1 MTGQRTTTLAPAQ
14 RLKMSSMDKFK
25 SWRGAYLVFVLC
37 AATVTAMAL
46 PAETKVTIEIQFTG
60 TDGAN
65 PYAPL
70 VQGTDGSLF
79 GTTAYG
85 GDEAAGTVFKL
96 TDGYKL
102 TTLYSFCS
110 QTNCADGEIPQMGLM
125 QATNG
130 HFYGTT
136 YQGDVNNGGTVFEI
150 TAGGKLTTLYSFD
163 ETDGHHPDAGLVQAT
178 NGNFYGTTYQGGVN
192 NGGTVFE
199 ITAGGKLTTLYNFCA
214 QASCADGE
222 YPQAALVQA
231 TNGHFYGTTY
241 QGGTNNAGTVFEI
254 TAGGK
259 LTTLYNFCAQ
269 ASCVDGEY
277 PQAAL
282 VQATNGHFY
291 GTTYQGGTN
300 NYGTVFEITAAGKLT
315 TLYSFCAQESCA
327 DGSYPYAGLVQATNG
342 RFYGTTYQGGVA
354 KFGNNY
360 GTVFEITAGGKL
372 TTLYSFCA
380 QPNCADGLYPYA
392 GLMQSTNGI
401 LYGTTYG
408 GNGTGTEGTLYFSLD
423 AGLGPFVETRP
434 TSGKVGAT
442 VIILGTNLKGTSSVT
457 SNGTAAT
464 FTVVSN
470 SEIKSTVP
478 VRATTGLVEVTIPK
492 KTLKSN
498 VDFRVP

>member
-214 QASCADGE
+214 QASC
-222 YPQAALVQA
+222 
-231 TNGHFYGTTY
+231 
-241 QGGTNNAGTVFEI
+241 
-254 TAGGK
+254 
-259 LTTLYNFCAQ
+259 
-269 ASCVDGEY
+269 VDGEY

-408 GNGTGTEGTLYFSLD
+408 GNGTGTEGTLFSLD

-457 SNGTAAT
+457 FNGTAAT

-478 VRATTGLVEVTIPK
+478 VGATTGLVEVTIPK